1 MEFPTISSI
10 IVAAI
15 MSIAGLTYLVFFTL
29 YWPGLVEFFVAIF
42 LLIGFFTAWIVIATK
57 VGKVTKSASLRT
69 TDFAVIAVFAA
80 IFIIADWASMILPGA
95 LVYIPATI
103 AFTSSFPSGMIL
115 AALLKIVP
123 KPGAALTYVAGQTI
137 LGAIVAG
144 TPNPLWFPFNIIS
157 AVALEAYYITSK
169 RGTLSSLVL
178 LGFAFGM
185 FSYAL
190 GGVLFTFAVWEYYQ
204 PLLITFPVAILC
216 GIMMAIGSSIGYGI
230 GSRAVRIAL

>member
-1 MEFPTISSI
+1 
-10 IVAAI
+10 

-157 AVALEAYYITSK
+157 AVALEAYYVTSK

-178 LGFAFGM
+178 LGR
-185 FSYAL
+185 SLVYICSL
-190 GGVLFTFAVWEYYQ
+190 GVLST
-204 PLLITFPVAILC
+204 AIDNF
-216 GIMMAIGSSIGYGI
+216 SSCD
-230 GSRAVRIAL
+230 SVRNHDGDWLKHRIRHRISSS